1 MLFQRICLSSL
12 SAQYSNFFLIPYSL
26 HLLLVLDFMQTSLN
40 ASTYQKLEPNRYG
53 LFSLFISVPF
63 LIKCVGIMK
72 ELFQRPYVSRKVKLY
87 LLAGGLYMND
97 AP

>member
-1 MLFQRICLSSL
+1 MAYAFSKNLSFKFVGSIF
-12 SAQYSNFFLIPYSL
+12 YLIPYSL

-63 LIKCVGIMK
+63 VIKCVGIK
-72 ELFQRPYVSRKVKLY
+72 KDLF
-87 LLAGGLYMND
+87 
-97 AP
+97 